1 MEETGLKII
10 GLEFVDLQINPDLY
24 VEESHSMILI
34 PLPTHSPEDWVSPS
48 FFPHFNKW
56 HNKQPSC
63 KISKLRFWFLLSS
76 LCFLIP
82 IKPLSPIG
90 ST

>member
-1 MEETGLKII
+1 MPSVISTDFKKNLLGLVEETGLKII

-63 KISKLRFWFLLSS
+63 KISKLRF
-76 LCFLIP
+76 
-82 IKPLSPIG
+82 
-90 ST
+90 